1 MRTYNASYDE
11 GYLGVLEV
19 PQIERYLFPC
29 VFLAEPGGS
38 YAVVFPDLENQG
50 AYSCGSNIREAY
62 KNAREVLEMVLRQ
75 MKKEGTPI
83 PEPSK
88 PEDITWHNEYEG
100 YGGFVSLIEAW
111 MENEDNERNRSVRV
125 NCTIPRWMKE
135 YADEEGLNYSQILQ
149 NGIRRQ
155 LHIEH
160 VSG

>member
-1 MRTYNASYDE
+1 MEERVKLHA
-11 GYLGVLEV
+11 LERQGTTSRQLRY
-19 PQIERYLFPC
+19 PSDSLDARERPP
-29 VFLAEPGGS
+29 EP
-38 YAVVFPDLENQG
+38 
-50 AYSCGSNIREAY
+50 REAY

-88 PEDITWHNEYEG
+88 PEEITWHNEYEG

-111 MENEDNERNRSVRV
+111 TENENDERNRSVRV

-135 YADEEGLNYSQILQ
+135 YAEEEGLNFSAILQ

-160 VSG
+160 VNR